1 MADADKPASLW
12 EGISHYVMTFIE
24 GIQFAINPHTV
35 FMLLVTL
42 LCTFCCA
49 KGVLNFSFD
58 TSMSIV
64 AVGTIFPLVFSVQAR
79 NPLHPA
85 WVCDLHKLR
94 VRHIG
99 LVH

>member
-1 MADADKPASLW
+1 MVDAEKPPSLW
-12 EGISHYVMTFIE
+12 EGASHYVMTFVE

-35 FMLLVTL
+35 FMLMVTV

-49 KGVLNFSFD
+49 KGVLDFSFD

-79 NPLHPA
+79 FVSHSFFG
-85 WVCDLHKLR
+85 CDGTISEFP
-94 VRHIG
+94 VD
-99 LVH
+99 